1 MRHLFATIATAAALL
16 TTPAFANDYTAQ
28 LTELAKAKLQ
38 EIAHSADVKSAIM
51 AQNTETTGFDQ
62 TKIDNLDKKWRA
74 EVDASSRPMIDG
86 ILANATS
93 AYLKKVQED
102 SEGLFTEIF
111 AMDAKGLNVG
121 QSSVTSD
128 YWQGDEAK
136 WQKTYSIGAD
146 ALHISE
152 VEQDESTQ
160 TFQSQVSIPVL
171 DDAGKPIGA
180 ITFGVNV
187 EML

>member
-1 MRHLFATIATAAALL
+1 MRHLFATIATTAALL

-38 EIAHSADVKSAIM
+38 EIAHSSDIKSAIM
-51 AQNTETTGFDQ
+51 AQNSKTADYDQ
-62 TKIDNLDKKWRA
+62 ATIDSLDKKWRA
-74 EVDASSRPMIDG
+74 EVDASSKPMIEG
-86 ILANATS
+86 ILANDTS

-121 QSSVTSD
+121 QSTVTSD

-136 WQKTYSIGAD
+136 WQKTYSMGAD
-146 ALHISE
+146 SLHISE

-187 EML
+187 EAL

>member
-1 MRHLFATIATAAALL
+1 MRHLFATIATATVLL
-16 TTPAFANDYTAQ
+16 TTPALANDYTAQ
-28 LTELAKAKLQ
+28 LTELAKTKLQ

-51 AQNTETTGFDQ
+51 AQNAKTTSFDQ
-62 TKIDNLDKKWRA
+62 AKIDTLDKTWRA
-74 EVDASSRPMIDG
+74 EVDASSKPMIDKV
-86 ILANATS
+86 LANATS
-93 AYLKKVQED
+93 AYLKKIQEQ
-102 SEGLFTEIF
+102 SSGLFTEIF

-136 WQKTYSIGAD
+136 WQKTYSAGANS
-146 ALHISE
+146 LNISE
-152 VEQDESTQ
+152 VEEDESTQ

-171 DDAGKPIGA
+171 DDAGNPIGA

-187 EML
+187 ELL

>member
-1 MRHLFATIATAAALL
+1 MKYLLATLITATALL
-16 TTPAFANDYTAQ
+16 TTPALANDYTAE
-28 LTELAKAKLQ
+28 LTALAKAKLQ
-38 EIAHSADVKSAIM
+38 EIAHSSDIKSAIM
-51 AQNTETTGFDQ
+51 AQNSKTAGYDQ
-62 TKIDNLDKKWRA
+62 ATIDTLDKTWRA
-74 EVDASSRPMIDG
+74 EVDASSKPMIEG
-86 ILANATS
+86 ILANSAS
-93 AYLKKVQED
+93 AYLKKAQED

-136 WQKTYSIGAD
+136 WQKTYSVGAD

-160 TFQSQVSIPVL
+160 TFQS
-171 DDAGKPIGA
+171 
-180 ITFGVNV
+180 
-187 EML
+187 

>member
-1 MRHLFATIATAAALL
+1 MRNLLSVVAVAAALL
-16 TTPAFANDYTAQ
+16 STPALSNEYTDQ
-28 LTELAKAKLQ
+28 LTQLAKSKLQ
-38 EIAHSADVKSAIM
+38 EIAGNADLKKAIM
-51 AQNTETTGFDQ
+51 DQNAKSSSYDQ
-62 TKIDNLDKKWRA
+62 GKIDALDKQWRA
-74 EVDASSRPMIDG
+74 EVDANDKPMISG
-86 ILANATS
+86 VLANATS
-93 AYLKKVQED
+93 AYLKKVQEG
-102 SEGLFTEIF
+102 SEGLYTEIF

-128 YWQGDEAK
+128 YWQGDESK
-136 WQKTYSIGAD
+136 WQKTYSVGAD

-152 VEQDESTQ
+152 VEEDESTQ

-171 DDAGKPIGA
+171 GKDGKPIGA